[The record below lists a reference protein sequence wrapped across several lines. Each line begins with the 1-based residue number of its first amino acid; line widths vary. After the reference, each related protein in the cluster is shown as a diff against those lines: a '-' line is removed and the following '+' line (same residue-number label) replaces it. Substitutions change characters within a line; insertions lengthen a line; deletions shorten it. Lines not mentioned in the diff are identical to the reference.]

1 MNSQASMDCLEAV
14 DILIK
19 RTEGRYDD
27 LLWESAGGDTLE
39 NYPKTLSG
47 VLLQLDHLY
56 SLREQNVLYEPNF

>member
-1 MNSQASMDCLEAV
+1 MNSQAPMDCLEAV
-14 DILIK
+14 DTLIK